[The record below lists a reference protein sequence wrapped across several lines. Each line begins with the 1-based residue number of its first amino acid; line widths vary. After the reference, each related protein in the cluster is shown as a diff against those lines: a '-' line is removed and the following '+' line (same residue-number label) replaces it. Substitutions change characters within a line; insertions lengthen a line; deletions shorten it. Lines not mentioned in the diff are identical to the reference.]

1 MRLYARR
8 VIREAS
14 GPQVSSPP
22 PVIKYDRSRVAW
34 YWEESP
40 ERMGMHS
47 LVKPPHWV
55 RFDPATEDKLESAL
69 QCGNAGVMTVPGKY
83 HADIK
88 SMMQKNVN
96 TGFGGASSR
105 SSPEPPRLLLPSR
118 ASVRKFPNP
127 ERAPCER
134 SVPSARDAGLGARS
148 PGASSRRGHGG
159 LAPRHR
165 QARRIT
171 AFHARE
177 IAAKAPLADAFVFL
191 SGWYCSA
198 SAR

>member
-1 MRLYARR
+1 MHYRSPERLRNHNDLKPGTNFVPYSSNDNDKLEEMHMAHKPFCRLNPNYGVDLIKMQQTSMSTGYARR
-8 VIREAS
+8 VIREQS

-40 ERMGMHS
+40 ERMSLHS

-88 SMMQKNVN
+88 AMMQKNVN
-96 TGFGGASSR
+96 TGFG
-105 SSPEPPRLLLPSR
+105 
-118 ASVRKFPNP
+118 
-127 ERAPCER
+127 
-134 SVPSARDAGLGARS
+134 
-148 PGASSRRGHGG
+148 
-159 LAPRHR
+159 
-165 QARRIT
+165 RRI
-171 AFHARE
+171 FRE
-177 IAAKAPLADAFVFL
+177 LA
-191 SGWYCSA
+191 
-198 SAR
+198 

>member
-1 MRLYARR
+1 MHIAHKPFCRLNPAYGVDLIKMQQTSMSTGYSRR
-8 VIREAS
+8 VIREHS

-55 RFDPATEDKLESAL
+55 RFDPATEDKLETAL

-96 TGFGGASSR
+96 TGFG
-105 SSPEPPRLLLPSR
+105 
-118 ASVRKFPNP
+118 
-127 ERAPCER
+127 
-134 SVPSARDAGLGARS
+134 
-148 PGASSRRGHGG
+148 
-159 LAPRHR
+159 
-165 QARRIT
+165 RRI
-171 AFHARE
+171 FRE
-177 IAAKAPLADAFVFL
+177 LA
-191 SGWYCSA
+191 
-198 SAR
+198 